1 MAELKY
7 VKGDVREPTEEGN
20 KLLIHCCNDIG
31 VMSGGVALAIRNKW
45 GIVYDEYA
53 KWASDWSASAKVFAV
68 GKIQAVK
75 VEKDLAVIN
84 MIGQHKIGFDVAG
97 LPPIRY
103 YGIDECLKQVAVI
116 AKKNNACIVAPRFG
130 SALAGGE
137 WDYIEMMIIKRLI
150 EQDVNVT
157 IYDY

>member
-84 MIGQHKIGFDVAG
+84 MIGQHD
-97 LPPIRY
+97 Y
-103 YGIDECLKQVAVI
+103 S
-116 AKKNNACIVAPRFG
+116 PRMNSG
-130 SALAGGE
+130 VSKA
-137 WDYIEMMIIKRLI
+137 
-150 EQDVNVT
+150 
-157 IYDY
+157 